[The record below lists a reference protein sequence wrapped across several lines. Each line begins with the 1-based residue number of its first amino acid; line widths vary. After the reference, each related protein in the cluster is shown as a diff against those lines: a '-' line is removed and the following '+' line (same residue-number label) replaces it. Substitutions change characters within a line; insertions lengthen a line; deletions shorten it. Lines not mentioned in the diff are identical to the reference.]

1 MAKALLFRRRLVSR
15 GPALACLAGLGP
27 WRDGLAQAHPSVR
40 ILCGASPGSVPD
52 MLARRYAETLSA
64 RLGQIVTVE
73 NRAGG
78 AGRVAIVALR
88 QGPADGTS
96 MLLAPGAVA
105 SIFPYLFANLGYDA
119 DGDLRPVSV
128 AAEANLALAVG
139 PMVPSS
145 VGDLNGLREWTRVN
159 RAGATFG
166 SPGVG
171 SLPHLLP
178 ARFFAESQIEATHV
192 PYAGGPQAIADL
204 LGGRIAVLA
213 LPEGLMR
220 EHHAAGRL
228 RVLATSGTERSAF
241 LPEVPSVAEQG
252 FASLVMREWFA
263 FFLPGRA
270 SPAMADS
277 VASAIRAA
285 SGEPSLL
292 AAFGAMGMTALTST
306 PTEMIARIAA
316 ERPVWRTFLTA
327 SGIRAD

>member
-1 MAKALLFRRRLVSR
+1 MREALLLRRRLVCG
-15 GPALACLAGLGP
+15 GPALACLAALVP

-40 ILCGASPGSVPD
+40 ILSGASPGSVPD
-52 MLARRYAETLSA
+52 VLARRYAEPLSA
-64 RLGQIVTVE
+64 RLGRTVTVE

-105 SIFPYLFANLGYDA
+105 SIFPYLFADLGYDP
-119 DGDLRPVSV
+119 DGDLCPVSV
-128 AAEANLALAVG
+128 AAEADMALAVG
-139 PMVPSS
+139 PMVPAS
-145 VGDLNGLREWTRVN
+145 VVDLDGLRDWARVN
-159 RAGATFG
+159 RAGVTFG

-178 ARFFAESQIEATHV
+178 ARFFAESRIEATHV
-192 PYAGGPQAIADL
+192 PYPGGPQAIADL

-213 LPEGLMR
+213 LPEGLLR
-220 EHHAAGRL
+220 EPHAAGRL

-241 LPEVPSVAEQG
+241 LPKVPSVTEQG

-263 FFLPGRA
+263 FFLPGGA

-277 VASAIRAA
+277 AALAIRAA
-285 SGEPSLL
+285 AGEPSLRATL
-292 AAFGAMGMTALTST
+292 GAMGMTAMTST
-306 PTEMIARIAA
+306 PAEMTARIAA
-316 ERPVWRTFLTA
+316 ERPVWRAFLTT
-327 SGIRAD
+327 SGIRVD